1 MSIKQ
6 LLSEM
11 EVRMK
16 ARKLKCGSVVLLDG
30 RLVEIFKIP
39 NGVYDVPCRVC
50 EFANRCSGL
59 FLQVCT
65 ELKPDKE
72 NQYGLASVMKHK

>member
-6 LLSEM
+6 LLSEI

-16 ARKLKCGSVVLLDG
+16 VRKLKCGSVVLLDG
-30 RLVEIFKIP
+30 RLVEIFTIP
-39 NGVYDVPCRVC
+39 SDVCDVPCRIC
-50 EFANRCSGL
+50 EFNKRCSGL

-65 ELKPDKE
+65 KLKPDKHY
-72 NQYGLASVMKHK
+72 QYGLASVM

>member
-1 MSIKQ
+1 MNINQ
-6 LLSEM
+6 VLSEI

-16 ARKLKCGSVVLLDG
+16 VRKLKCGSVVLLDG

-39 NGVYDVPCRVC
+39 NGMYDVPCRVC

-59 FLQVCT
+59 FLRVCT
-65 ELKPDKE
+65 ELKPDKHH
-72 NQYGLASVMKHK
+72 QYGLASVIQR